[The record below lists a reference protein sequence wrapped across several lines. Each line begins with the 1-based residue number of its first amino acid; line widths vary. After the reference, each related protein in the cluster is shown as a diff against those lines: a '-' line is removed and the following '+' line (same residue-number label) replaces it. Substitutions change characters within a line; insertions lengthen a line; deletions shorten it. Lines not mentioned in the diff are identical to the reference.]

1 MITSLFYKEWIKTR
15 KVLLLSVVV
24 FAAFIVYTFINV
36 EQMFRIGGATEVWAD
51 TILKD
56 LSVLSKMQWLPLVLS
71 IIFGLSQFAPEM
83 SNKRLKLTLH
93 LPIPENKIMFS
104 MLAFGLTSLLAIYVV
119 VYIVIMGG
127 LSLYYPAEILLS
139 MFKASL
145 PWFLAGLIAYLFVA
159 WVCLEPVWKQRVF
172 NSLIAIYAITFFM
185 ITAKSGALVPFM
197 PYLIVTILVVYLFS
211 FYSMCRFK
219 EGAQ

>member
-1 MITSLFYKEWIKTR
+1 
-15 KVLLLSVVV
+15 
-24 FAAFIVYTFINV
+24 
-36 EQMFRIGGATEVWAD
+36 MFRIGGATEVWAD

>member
-104 MLAFGLTSLLAIYVV
+104 MLAFGLTSLLAIYAI

-127 LSLYYPAEILLS
+127 LSLYYPVEILLS
-139 MFKASL
+139 MFKTSL

-159 WVCLEPVWKQRVF
+159 WICLEPVWKQRVF
-172 NSLIAIYAITFFM
+172 NSLISIYAITFFM

-197 PYLIVTILVVYLFS
+197 PYLIIAILVVYLFS